1 MQNREILDMLNTVYK
16 DAIINRDKM
25 LSILKGSKFEQILQK
40 ARENWIEF
48 KPTKQE
54 AITAGID
61 SSFNNT
67 KFQGIELWATTAVSI
82 KSNGEVL
89 VDLHDSGLGSDIDLS
104 RIASRMEIDAC
115 EKTVDYVDLVLMDG
129 SLHSQ
134 FMTRQ
139 SSLDAAVVRM
149 MKKKDNVL
157 FIAKTSNTKKQF
169 ERLGSLAGDIFY
181 YSHVTKDPGFSKL
194 FVEKKYGQDKVI
206 ASTFVRLS
214 NSTPIIKLEFLG
226 EDHSEDEIK
235 ATLNKLYKNS
245 VGGYPYALKLAH
257 NNCKISDKELAK
269 IVSLLGLSN
278 EISSREVLG

>member
-1 MQNREILDMLNTVYK
+1 
-16 DAIINRDKM
+16 M
-25 LSILKGSKFEQILQK
+25 LSILKGPKFEQILQR
-40 ARENWIEF
+40 ARENWVEYE
-48 KPTKQE
+48 PRREE
-54 AITAGID
+54 ATTAGID

-82 KSNGEVL
+82 KADGEVL
-89 VDLHDSGLGSDIDLS
+89 VDVHDSGLGSDIDLS

-115 EKTVDYVDLVLMDG
+115 EKTVDQADLVLMDG

-139 SSLDAAVVRM
+139 SSLDAAIVKT
-149 MKKKDNVL
+149 MKKKDNVI

-169 ERLGSLAGDIFY
+169 EQLGSLAGDIFY
-181 YSHVTKDPGFSKL
+181 YNHVTKGPGFSKL

-214 NSTPIIKLEFLG
+214 DSTPIIKLEFLG
-226 EDHSEDEIK
+226 HDHSEDEIK
-235 ATLNKLYKNS
+235 RVLNQIYKSS

-269 IVSLLGLSN
+269 MVSLLGLSN
-278 EISSREVLG
+278 EIGSREVLGWV